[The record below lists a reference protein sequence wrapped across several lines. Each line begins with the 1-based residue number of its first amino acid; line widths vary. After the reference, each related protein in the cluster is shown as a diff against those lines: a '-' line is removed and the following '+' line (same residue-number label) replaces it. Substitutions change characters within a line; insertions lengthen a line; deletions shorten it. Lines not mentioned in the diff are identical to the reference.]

1 MGLGWSWFG
10 SENEHGQKAFPRTA
24 MERGAAQAA
33 YLDVNV
39 GVNKQRLIRGRGDDD
54 TALKKG
60 TFRGEEVSLRF
71 FNGKP

>member
-1 MGLGWSWFG
+1 
-10 SENEHGQKAFPRTA
+10 
-24 MERGAAQAA
+24 MEKGAAQAA
-33 YLDVNV
+33 YEDVNV